1 MSNSIVVACVCI
13 LCTLPYF
20 WFIKYSSFYR
30 RWLNS
35 CVESDVRFA
44 PSVWVYSQAAL
55 ISVVSS
61 LLIIAPLIALFKNV
75 GVIDAHF
82 FQISHF
88 IEVAFKA
95 GLVVSVT
102 ALAFSIDKI
111 RRKYF
116 ALLLLTLGTTGMLAF
131 NTFPL
136 GLVPCKEK
144 QILAELNLMLESFPL
159 RIETIEIFCNKGT
172 STAQAH
178 YNGFNSP
185 KISIDETQFVQL
197 TPRQREA
204 ILTHEIGH
212 LTSTDGRISLA
223 IALVTLAMF
232 LSLLI
237 FRPDIQPKTA
247 IDRLLACGFASSVA
261 CIVFMFSSL
270 ANQVRSANFEACADV
285 FAQMYGYGPE
295 LSAMHRMSIANSPS
309 PFFRTTVIYDRAP
322 QTLQYLSEAPG
333 ASKDADSFWFRR
345 RSECGVAKK

>member
-20 WFIKYSSFYR
+20 WFVKYSSYYR

-35 CVESDVRFA
+35 CIESDDRFA
-44 PSVWVYSQAAL
+44 LSIWAYCQAAL

-61 LLIIAPLIALFKNV
+61 ALIIAPLIALCKNV
-75 GVIDAHF
+75 GIIDAHF

-95 GLVVSVT
+95 GIVVSVT

-116 ALLLLTLGTTGMLAF
+116 ALLLLALGTTGMLISNAF
-131 NTFPL
+131 PA

-144 QILAELNLMLESFPL
+144 QIHAEINLMLDNFPL
-159 RIETIEIFCNKGT
+159 QIETIEIFCNKGT

-178 YNGFNSP
+178 DNGFTSP
-185 KISIDETQFVQL
+185 KISIDETQFVRL

-212 LTSTDGRISLA
+212 LTRSDGRISLA
-223 IALVTLAMF
+223 IALVTLTTF

-237 FRPDIQPKTA
+237 FWPDTQPKTA
-247 IDRLLACGFASSVA
+247 IDRLSACGFASCVG

-270 ANQVRSANFEACADV
+270 ANQVKSANFEACADV

-309 PFFRTTVIYDRAP
+309 PFLRTTAIYDRAP
-322 QTLQYLSEAPG
+322 QTLQYLSETPG

-345 RSECGVAKK
+345 RGECGVAKK